1 MLESFILRNTQE
13 LFSNRQPLEDTSG
26 VFSFVWGS
34 AGAGESTVAL
44 LDSVT
49 YCKNLFEFHESL
61 RTKGGESWISLGIN
75 IVASDIEGNIGY
87 WMLSAS
93 PIRRNDYPYLGSSV
107 LDGTSTVHDW
117 EGIAKIKDMPYYINP
132 ESGYFHTS
140 NSRNVPEHSKFEY
153 GAGVTNS
160 IRNLRIEEILS

>member
-1 MLESFILRNTQE
+1 
-13 LFSNRQPLEDTSG
+13 LEDTSG

-34 AGAGESTVAL
+34 AGPGESTVTL

-49 YCKNLFEFHESL
+49 SCKNLFEFHDSL
-61 RTKGGESWISLGIN
+61 QEKAGESWISLGIN

-93 PIRRNDYPYLGSSV
+93 PIRKNDYPYLGSRV

-117 EGIAKIKDMPYYINP
+117 EGIASIKDMPYYINP
-132 ESGYFHTS
+132 DSGYFHTS
-140 NSRNVPEHSKFEY
+140 NARNVPENSKYEY

-160 IRNLRIEEILS
+160 IRNLRIDEILSQGIAKGHKFDL